1 VTHPATRD
9 LLQSAAR
16 QADFQ
21 QLLHQL
27 TRGEQGPFAVSGLV
41 NTAKA
46 LYLVLLY
53 QATEKPL
60 FVLVDGNKQAETL
73 QETVEVFFDMLLDGR
88 DLPSPQLVPALD
100 ILPHQRLSP
109 HNEIAEKRAVAL
121 WRLSAHKIPI
131 TIVPIASA
139 LLRTESAEFY
149 RQLAVTLRNGEEIP
163 LDDLVQ
169 HIESIGY
176 ERREPVEMVGEYSVR
191 GGIFDVFP
199 AESSR
204 PIRIEFFGDEIESI
218 RQFDVESQRS
228 VLKISATTL
237 LPLAEYPRSR
247 PLLRQL
253 AEAAEQA
260 DLELSNPGEIF
271 PGWEFLVPLVRPRS
285 HDLFSLNRDALIVI
299 DEPSAV
305 ESAAD
310 RLWQRLD
317 HPDRPAPI
325 EPDKNF
331 KRWEEL
337 SSELSSRTRI
347 SFQELEIVAAGQPVG
362 NGSHI
367 HIPTRPSLAFQ
378 GNMPVAV
385 AEARNLITAGN
396 RVAFFAA
403 STGEVERLADVLQEY
418 AVPYQLGLESA
429 AGTRPSL
436 AERAYHAGAVSSA
449 YLIKGRIRR
458 GAVLLDSQLAIIGS
472 EDLFETSD
480 LIARQPS
487 KSPLAAFAADIA
499 DLKPGDFVVHT
510 THGVGQFLGIRE
522 LAQGD
527 QKGDFMLI
535 EYANESK
542 LYLPLTRLDLIQKY
556 RGAGEGKPH
565 LDRLG
570 GVTWEKTKSRV
581 KAKMRDM
588 ADELL
593 KLYAQRRMAQGFAF
607 SSDSNWQREFEDAFE
622 YTPTKDQ
629 LSAVSQIKGDMES
642 EQPMDRLLCGDV
654 GFGKT
659 EVAMRAAFK
668 ALGDGKQVAVLAPT
682 TVLSFQHYETFR
694 RRFASFPVRIE
705 LVSRFRT
712 AKEIKAVLEDLATGK
727 VDVLIGTH
735 RLLSKDVQFYDL
747 GLLVV
752 DEEQRFGVR
761 HKERLKQLR
770 HNVDVLTMSAT
781 PIPRTLHM
789 SLLGLRDMSVIET
802 APKDRLTINT
812 VVAHFH
818 SDLIKSAIEQ
828 ELSRQGQVYFVHNRV
843 DTIFMRAAFIQELIP
858 QCRIGVGHGQ
868 MGEAELEKVLLGFM
882 RHEYDVFVCT
892 TIVENGLDIPL
903 ANTMII
909 ENSERY
915 GLSELY
921 QLRGRVGRSNRRAYA
936 YLLVPAD
943 TELSEVAR
951 KRLAALKE
959 FSDLGAGFKIAA
971 LDLELR
977 GAGNLL
983 GGEQHGHIEAVGYD
997 TYVRLLEETV
1007 KELKGEEVP
1016 LEIHATLNLGLDI
1029 RIPTAYIADE
1039 AQRLRSYK
1047 RIADATGEEHG
1058 DRITAELAD
1067 RYGPVPEEVRNLVK
1081 FSLLKSMAEAA
1092 GVESIERRQGFAN
1105 VKFHQQSKIDPL
1117 RLMALVRG
1125 TENAQFT
1132 PAGVLKFPSR
1142 ASRSPAEILDELKGM
1157 LAELRPEETARQPDV
1172 GGKPARPATEA
1183 FELSGKRQRT

>member
-1 VTHPATRD
+1 MTHPATREF
-9 LLQSAAR
+9 LQSAAR
-16 QADFQ
+16 QPAFQ
-21 QLLHQL
+21 TLLQSL
-27 TRGEQGPFAVSGLV
+27 TRAEHGPFSVSGLV

-46 LYLVLLY
+46 LYIVLLY
-53 QATEKPL
+53 QATEKPI

-73 QETVEVFFDMLLDGR
+73 LESIEVFFHLLFEGR
-88 DLPSPQLVPALD
+88 DLPAPQLVPALD
-100 ILPHQRLSP
+100 VLPHQRLSP
-109 HNEIAEKRAVAL
+109 HNEIEEKRAIAL
-121 WRLSAHKIPI
+121 WRLSTQKVPI
-131 TIVPIASA
+131 TIAPVASA

-149 RQLAVTLRNGEEIP
+149 RQLALTLRTGEEIS
-163 LDDLVQ
+163 LEDLVQ
-169 HIESIGY
+169 HLESIGY

-191 GGIFDVFP
+191 GGILDVFP
-199 AESSR
+199 AESAR
-204 PIRIEFFGDEIESI
+204 PVRIEFFGDEIESI
-218 RQFDVESQRS
+218 RTFDVESQRS
-228 VLKISATTL
+228 VLKITTATL

-247 PLLRQL
+247 SLLRQL
-253 AEAAEQA
+253 AEAAGKL
-260 DLELSNPGEIF
+260 DLDLSNPGEIF

-285 HDLFSLNRDALIVI
+285 HNLLSLSPDAIVVL
-299 DEPSAV
+299 DEQPAIS
-305 ESAAD
+305 SAAD
-310 RLWQRLD
+310 RLWQRLEN
-317 HPDRPAPI
+317 PDRPAPLS
-325 EPDKNF
+325 PGDNF
-331 KRWEEL
+331 LSWAEWNDILKDRTAVSFEEL
-337 SSELSSRTRI
+337 PLGG
-347 SFQELEIVAAGQPVG
+347 AA
-362 NGSHI
+362 HFD
-367 HIPTRPSLAFQ
+367 IPTRPSLTFQ
-378 GNMPVAV
+378 GNIPVAL
-385 AEARNLITAGN
+385 AEARNLIQAGN
-396 RVAFFAA
+396 RIAFFAPSA
-403 STGEVERLADVLQEY
+403 GEIERLADLLQEY
-418 AVPYQLGLESA
+418 ALPYQLGLEST
-429 AGTRPSL
+429 AGARSSL
-436 AERAYHAGAVSSA
+436 TERAYHAGALASTF
-449 YLIKGRIRR
+449 LIKGRIRR
-458 GAVLLDSQLAIIGS
+458 GAVLLDSQIAFIGS

-487 KSPLAAFAADIA
+487 KSQLAAFAADVA

-510 THGVGQFLGIRE
+510 THGVGRFLGIRE
-522 LAQGD
+522 LTQGE
-527 QKGDFMLI
+527 QTGDFMLI
-535 EYANESK
+535 EYAAESK
-542 LYLPLTRLDLIQKY
+542 LYVPLARLDLVQKY
-556 RGAGEGKPH
+556 RGAGEGAPS

-593 KLYAQRRMAQGFAF
+593 KLYAQRRLAKGFSF
-607 SSDSNWQREFEDAFE
+607 SPDSNWQREFEDAFE

-629 LSAVSQIKGDMES
+629 LNAVSRIKADMEE

-694 RRFASFPVRIE
+694 RRFASFPIRVE

-712 AKEIKAVLEDLATGK
+712 PKEVKAVLEDLATGK

-735 RLLSKDVQFYDL
+735 RLLSKDVIFHDL
-747 GLLVV
+747 GLLIV

-802 APKDRLTINT
+802 PPKDRLSINT
-812 VVAHFH
+812 VVAHF
-818 SDLIKSAIEQ
+818 DPNLIKTAIEQ
-828 ELSRQGQVYFVHNRV
+828 ELARQGQVYFVHNRV
-843 DTIFMRAAFIQELIP
+843 DTIFMRAAFLQEMLP

-868 MGEAELEKVLLGFM
+868 MGESQLEKVLLGFM
-882 RHEYDVFVCT
+882 RHEYDVFVST

-909 ENSERY
+909 ENAERY

-936 YLLVPAD
+936 YLLIPAD
-943 TELSEVAR
+943 TQLSEIAR

-1016 LEIHATLNLGLDI
+1016 VEIHTTLNLGLDL
-1029 RIPTAYIADE
+1029 RIPVDYISDD

-1047 RIADATGEEHG
+1047 RIADVKDEEQTA
-1058 DRITAELAD
+1058 RIAEELSD
-1067 RYGPVPEEVRNLVK
+1067 RYGPVPEEVATLLR
-1081 FSLLKSMAEAA
+1081 FSALKSLAQQT
-1092 GVESIERRQGFAN
+1092 GVESIDRRAGVAN
-1105 VKFHQQSKIDPL
+1105 IKFHQQSKVDPL
-1117 RLMALVRG
+1117 RLMAFVRTLEG
-1125 TENAQFT
+1125 AQFT
-1132 PAGVLKFPSR
+1132 PAGVLKVPLR
-1142 ASRSPAEILDELKGM
+1142 APAGNPGSLIEELKNI
-1157 LAELRPEETARQPDV
+1157 LLELTAPEPVAAIR
-1172 GGKPARPATEA
+1172 
-1183 FELSGKRQRT
+1183 

>member
-1 VTHPATRD
+1 MIHPATRE

-16 QADFQ
+16 QTDFQ
-21 QLLHQL
+21 VLLQRL
-27 TRGEQGPFAVSGLV
+27 TRGEQKPFSVSGLV

-53 QATEKPL
+53 QATEKPI

-73 QETVEVFFDMLLDGR
+73 HESIEVFFHLLFEGR
-88 DLPSPQLVPALD
+88 DLPKPLLIPALD
-100 ILPHQRLSP
+100 VLPHQRLSP
-109 HNEIAEKRAVAL
+109 HNEIGEERAVGL
-121 WRLSAHKIPI
+121 WRLSAERVPI
-131 TIVPIASA
+131 TIAPVASA

-149 RQLAVTLRNGEEIP
+149 RQLALTLRAGEELP
-163 LDDLVQ
+163 LEDVVQ

-199 AESSR
+199 AEASR
-204 PIRIEFFGDEIESI
+204 PVRVEFFGDLVEEI

-228 VLKISATTL
+228 VLKVSSATL

-271 PGWEFLVPLVRPRS
+271 PGWEFLVPLVRPRT
-285 HDLFSLNRDALIVI
+285 HNLLSLNRDALVI
-299 DEPSAV
+299 LDEPSAIT
-305 ESAAD
+305 SAAD
-310 RLWQRLD
+310 RLWQRLE

-325 EPDKNF
+325 EPEKNF
-331 KRWEEL
+331 ARWDEL
-337 SSELSSRTRI
+337 QSALENRTRI
-347 SFQELEIVAAGQPVG
+347 SFQELEVIAGPEDRGGQ
-362 NGSHI
+362 SLS
-367 HIPTRPSLAFQ
+367 IPTRPSLTFQ

-385 AEARNLITAGN
+385 AEARNLIQAGN

-403 STGEVERLADVLQEY
+403 STGELERLADVLQEY
-418 AVPYQLGLESA
+418 AVPYQLGLESTPGA
-429 AGTRPSL
+429 RGSL

-449 YLIKGRIRR
+449 YLIKGCVRR
-458 GAVLLDSQLAIIGS
+458 GAVLPDSQLAILGS

-480 LIARQPS
+480 LIARQPT
-487 KSPLAAFAADIA
+487 KSQLAAFAADIA
-499 DLKPGDFVVHT
+499 DLKPGDCVVHT
-510 THGVGQFLGIRE
+510 THGIGQFVGIRE
-522 LAQGD
+522 IVQGD
-527 QKGDFMLI
+527 QKGDFMLL
-535 EYANESK
+535 EYAGESK
-542 LYLPLTRLDLIQKY
+542 LYVPLTRLDLVQKY
-556 RGAGEGKPH
+556 RGAGEAKPH

-593 KLYAQRRMAQGFAF
+593 KLYAQRRMSKGFAF
-607 SSDSNWQREFEDAFE
+607 SLDSNWQREFEDAFE
-622 YTPTKDQ
+622 YMPTKDQ
-629 LSAVSQIKGDMES
+629 LSAVERIKSDMEA

-682 TVLSFQHYETFR
+682 TVLSFQHYETFK
-694 RRFASFPVRIE
+694 RRFASFPVRVE
-705 LVSRFRT
+705 LVSRFRSP
-712 AKEIKAVLEDLATGK
+712 KEVKAVLEDLATGK

-735 RLLSKDVQFYDL
+735 RLLSQDVKFYDL

-761 HKERLKQLR
+761 HKERLKQLK

-802 APKDRLTINT
+802 APKDRLAINT
-812 VVAHFH
+812 VVAHFNP
-818 SDLIKSAIEQ
+818 DLIKTAIEQ
-828 ELSRQGQVYFVHNRV
+828 ELARQGQVYFVHNRV
-843 DTIFMRAAFIQELIP
+843 DTIFMRAAFIQELVP

-868 MGEAELEKVLLGFM
+868 MGEGALEKVLLGFM

-903 ANTMII
+903 ANTMIV
-909 ENSERY
+909 ENAERY

-943 TELSEVAR
+943 TQLSEVAR

-997 TYVRLLEETV
+997 TYVRLLEESV
-1007 KELKGEEVP
+1007 RELKGEEVP
-1016 LEIHATLNLGLDI
+1016 VEIHATLNLGLDI
-1029 RIPTAYIADE
+1029 RIPSDYIGDE

-1047 RIADATGEEHG
+1047 RIAEIKGEEQAKKVI
-1058 DRITAELAD
+1058 DEVSD
-1067 RYGPVPEEVRNLVK
+1067 RYGPAPEEVRNLVR
-1081 FSLLKSMAEAA
+1081 FSLLKSFAERT
-1092 GVESIERRQGFAN
+1092 GVESVDRRHGFAN
-1105 VKFHQQSKIDPL
+1105 IKFHQQSKVDPL
-1117 RLMALVRG
+1117 KLMELVRN
-1125 TENAQFT
+1125 TANAQFT
-1132 PAGVLKFPSR
+1132 PAGVLKVPLSASKAPADILEELR
-1142 ASRSPAEILDELKGM
+1142 AT
-1157 LAELRPEETARQPDV
+1157 LAELSAEETVAVR
-1172 GGKPARPATEA
+1172 
-1183 FELSGKRQRT
+1183 

>member
-1 VTHPATRD
+1 MTHPATRE
-9 LLQSAAR
+9 LLQSAAKHPGF
-16 QADFQ
+16 QA
-21 QLLHQL
+21 LLQRL
-27 TRGEQGPFAVSGLV
+27 TRGEPGPFSVSGLV

-60 FVLVDGNKQAETL
+60 LVIVDGNKQAETL
-73 QETVEVFFDMLLDGR
+73 LEATEVFFHLLFEGR
-88 DLPSPQLVPALD
+88 DLPAPQLIPALD
-100 ILPHQRLSP
+100 VLPHQRLSP
-109 HNEIAEKRAVAL
+109 HSEIAEARAVGL
-121 WRLSAHKIPI
+121 WRLSAHRIPI
-131 TIVPIASA
+131 TIAPVASA
-139 LLRTESAEFY
+139 LLRIESAEFY
-149 RQLAVTLRNGEEIP
+149 RQLALTLRVGEELP
-163 LDDLVQ
+163 LEDVVQ
-169 HIESIGY
+169 HLESIGY
-176 ERREPVEMVGEYSVR
+176 ERRDPVEMVGEYSVR

-199 AESSR
+199 AEASKPVR
-204 PIRIEFFGDEIESI
+204 VEFFGDEIESI

-228 VLKISATTL
+228 ILKVNSATL
-237 LPLAEYPRSR
+237 LPLTEYPRSR
-247 PLLRQL
+247 TLLQKL
-253 AEAAEQA
+253 SEAAEKA
-260 DLELSNPGEIF
+260 ELDLSNPGEVF
-271 PGWEFLVPLVRPRS
+271 PGWEFLIPLVRPRTQN
-285 HDLFSLNRDALIVI
+285 LLGLNPNALVVL
-299 DEPSAV
+299 DEPEAV
-305 ESAAD
+305 RSAAE
-310 RLWQRLD
+310 RLWQRLTY
-317 HPDRPAPI
+317 PDRPAPI
-325 EPDKNF
+325 PPESNF
-331 KRWEEL
+331 VSWDEIQAHIQ
-337 SSELSSRTRI
+337 SRTQVR
-347 SFQELEIVAAGQPVG
+347 FRELEVITAIEPATDML
-362 NGSHI
+362 HI
-367 HIPTRPSLAFQ
+367 ATRPALTFQ
-378 GNMPVAV
+378 GNMPVVV
-385 AEARNLITAGN
+385 AEAKNLIESGH
-396 RVAFFAA
+396 RVALFAN
-403 STGEVERLADVLQEY
+403 SLGEVERLADVLREY
-418 AVPYQLGLESA
+418 SMPYQLGLDS
-429 AGTRPSL
+429 GSGIRPSL
-436 AERAYHAGAVSSA
+436 AERSYHAGAVSSTF
-449 YLIKGRIRR
+449 LIKGCVRR
-458 GAVLLDSQLAIIGS
+458 GAVFSDTSLAILGS

-480 LIARQPS
+480 LVARQPT
-487 KSPLAAFAADIA
+487 KSQLAAFAADIA

-522 LAQGD
+522 IAQGD
-527 QKGDFMLI
+527 AMGEFMLL
-535 EYANESK
+535 EYAGDSK
-542 LYLPLTRLDLIQKY
+542 LYVPLTRLDLVQKY
-556 RGAGEGKPH
+556 RGAGEAKPH

-570 GVTWEKTKSRV
+570 GVTWDKTKSRV

-593 KLYAQRRMAQGFAF
+593 KLYAHRRLAKGFAF
-607 SSDSNWQREFEDAFE
+607 SADSNWQREFEDAFE
-622 YTPTKDQ
+622 YSATKDQ
-629 LSAVSQIKGDMES
+629 LSAVSQIKGDMEA

-694 RRFASFPVRIE
+694 RRFASFPVRVE

-712 AKEIKAVLEDLATGK
+712 SKEIKAVLDDLAAGK
-727 VDVLIGTH
+727 VDILIGTH
-735 RLLSKDVQFYDL
+735 RVLSKDVQFYDL
-747 GLLVV
+747 GLMIV

-802 APKDRLTINT
+802 PPKDRLSVNT
-812 VVAHFH
+812 VVAHF
-818 SDLIKSAIEQ
+818 DPNLVKTAIEQ
-828 ELSRQGQVYFVHNRV
+828 ELARLGQVYFVHNRV
-843 DTIFMRAAFIQELIP
+843 DTIFMRAASIHELLP

-903 ANTMII
+903 ANTIMI
-909 ENSERY
+909 ENAERY

-943 TELSEVAR
+943 TQLSEVAR

-1007 KELKGEEVP
+1007 KELRGEEVP
-1016 LEIHATLNLGLDI
+1016 LEIHASLNLGLDI
-1029 RIPTAYIADE
+1029 RIPPTYVADE

-1047 RIADATGEEHG
+1047 RIANAATDDDAARLL
-1058 DRITAELAD
+1058 DELAD

-1081 FSLLKSMAEAA
+1081 FSLLKSMAEKL
-1092 GVESIERRQGFAN
+1092 GVETIDRRQGSVNF
-1105 VKFHQQSKIDPL
+1105 KFHAQSKIDPL
-1117 RLMALVRG
+1117 KLMALVRN
-1125 TENAQFT
+1125 TEGAQFT
-1132 PAGVLKFPSR
+1132 PAGVLKLPLDGTR
-1142 ASRSPAEILDELKGM
+1142 DASQLLDSVRQTLADLTAEDAGEKKSSPELAG
-1157 LAELRPEETARQPDV
+1157 
-1172 GGKPARPATEA
+1172 ARPH
-1183 FELSGKRQRT
+1183 

>member
-1 VTHPATRD
+1 MTHPATRD
-9 LLQSAAR
+9 LFQSAAR
-16 QADFQ
+16 QAEFQ
-21 QLLHQL
+21 ILLQRL
-27 TRGEQGPFAVSGLV
+27 TRGEQGPFSVSGLV

-73 QETVEVFFDMLLDGR
+73 QESVEVFFEMLLDGR
-88 DLPSPQLVPALD
+88 DLPAPQLVPALD

-109 HNEIAEKRAVAL
+109 HNEIAEKRAIAL

-131 TIVPIASA
+131 AIVPVASA
-139 LLRTESAEFY
+139 LLRTESADFY
-149 RQLAVTLRNGEEIP
+149 RQLALTLRAGEEIA
-163 LDDLVQ
+163 LEDLIQ

-199 AESSR
+199 AEASR
-204 PIRIEFFGDEIESI
+204 PVRVEFFGDEIESI

-247 PLLRQL
+247 SLLRQL

-260 DLELSNPGEIF
+260 DLELSNPGEVF
-271 PGWEFLVPLVRPRS
+271 PGWEFLIPLVRPRT
-285 HDLFSLNRDALIVI
+285 HDVFSLNPDALIVI
-299 DEPSAV
+299 DEPAAV

-310 RLWQRLD
+310 RLWQRLET
-317 HPDRPAPI
+317 PDRPAPI
-325 EPDKNF
+325 EPERNF
-331 KRWEEL
+331 KRWTELFAEL
-337 SSELSSRTRI
+337 SNRTRI
-347 SFQELEIVAAGQPVG
+347 GFEELEVIQGAET
-362 NGSHI
+362 GSATM
-367 HIPTRPSLAFQ
+367 HIPSRPSLTFQ
-378 GNMPVAV
+378 GNMAVAV
-385 AEARNLITAGN
+385 AEARNLIAAGH

-403 STGEVERLADVLQEY
+403 STGEIERLADVLQEY

-429 AGTRPSL
+429 MGTRPSL

-458 GAVLLDSQLAIIGS
+458 GAVLPDTQLAIIGS

-480 LIARQPS
+480 LIARQPL
-487 KSPLAAFAADIA
+487 KSQLAAFAADIA

-510 THGVGQFLGIRE
+510 THGVGRFLGIRE

-535 EYANESK
+535 EYAAESK
-542 LYLPLTRLDLIQKY
+542 LYLPLTRLDLVQKY
-556 RGAGEGKPH
+556 RGAGEAKPH

-593 KLYAQRRMAQGFAF
+593 RLYAQRRLSKGFSF
-607 SSDSNWQREFEDAFE
+607 SADSNWQREFEDAFE
-622 YTPTKDQ
+622 FSPTKDQ
-629 LSAVSQIKGDMES
+629 LTAVSQIKGDMES

-682 TVLSFQHYETFR
+682 TVLSFQHYETFK
-694 RRFASFPVRIE
+694 RRFASFPVRVE

-712 AKEIKAVLEDLATGK
+712 NKEIKAVLEDVATGK

-812 VVAHFH
+812 VVAHFNQ
-818 SDLIKSAIEQ
+818 DLIKSAIEQ

-909 ENSERY
+909 ENAERY

-943 TELSEVAR
+943 TQLSEVAR

-1007 KELKGEEVP
+1007 RELKGEEVP

-1029 RIPTAYIADE
+1029 RIPTSYISDE

-1047 RIADATGEEHG
+1047 RIADVKDEEHG
-1058 DRITAELAD
+1058 ERITAELAD
-1067 RYGPVPEEVRNLVK
+1067 RYGPVPEEVKTLVR
-1081 FSLLKSMAEAA
+1081 FSLLKSRAEAA
-1092 GVESIERRQGFAN
+1092 GVESIERRQGFVN

-1117 RLMALVRG
+1117 RLMAVVR
-1125 TENAQFT
+1125 NRKDAQFT
-1132 PAGVLKFPSR
+1132 PAGVLKFPLS
-1142 ASRSPAEILDELKGM
+1142 AGRSPAEVLDELKMM
-1157 LAELRPEETARQPDV
+1157 LLELTPEE
-1172 GGKPARPATEA
+1172 PAMV
-1183 FELSGKRQRT
+1183 KR

>member
-1 VTHPATRD
+1 VTHPATREF
-9 LLQSAAR
+9 LQSAAK
-16 QADFQ
+16 QPAFQ
-21 QLLHQL
+21 SLLHSL
-27 TRGEQGPFAVSGLV
+27 LRSERGPFSVSGLV
-41 NTAKA
+41 DTAKA
-46 LYLVLLY
+46 LYIVLLY
-53 QATEKPL
+53 QATEKPI

-73 QETVEVFFDMLLDGR
+73 LESIEVFFNLLFEDHN
-88 DLPSPQLVPALD
+88 LPSPHLVPALD
-100 ILPHQRLSP
+100 VLPHQRLSP
-109 HNEIAEKRAVAL
+109 HNEIEEKRAIAL
-121 WRLSAHKIPI
+121 WRLSTQKVPI
-131 TIVPIASA
+131 TIAPLASA

-149 RQLAVTLRNGEEIP
+149 RQLALTLRTGEELP
-163 LDDLVQ
+163 LEDLVQ
-169 HIESIGY
+169 HLESIGY
-176 ERREPVEMVGEYSVR
+176 ERREPVELVGEYSVR
-191 GGIFDVFP
+191 GGILDVFP

-204 PIRIEFFGDEIESI
+204 PARIEFFGDEIESI
-218 RQFDVESQRS
+218 RQFDVASQRS
-228 VLKISATTL
+228 VLKTTSITL

-253 AEAAEQA
+253 AEAAGNL

-285 HDLFSLNRDALIVI
+285 HNLLSLSADSIVLL
-299 DEPSAV
+299 DEPPQIA
-305 ESAAD
+305 SAAD
-310 RLWQRLD
+310 RLWQRLEN
-317 HPDRPAPI
+317 PDRPAPLA
-325 EPDKNF
+325 PGANF
-331 KRWEEL
+331 LTWAEWNENLKDRATIGFEEL
-337 SSELSSRTRI
+337 PLTGTAH
-347 SFQELEIVAAGQPVG
+347 F
-362 NGSHI
+362 N
-367 HIPTRPSLAFQ
+367 IPTRPSLTFQ
-378 GNMPVAV
+378 GNIPVAL
-385 AEARNLITAGN
+385 AEARNLIQAGN
-396 RVAFFAA
+396 RIAFFAP
-403 STGEVERLADVLQEY
+403 STGEIERLADLLQEY
-418 AVPYQLGLESA
+418 ALPYQLGLEA
-429 AGTRPSL
+429 ATGARSSIT
-436 AERAYHAGAVSSA
+436 ERAYHAGALASTF
-449 YLIKGRIRR
+449 LIKGHIRR
-458 GAVLLDSQLAIIGS
+458 GAVLFNSQIAFIGS

-487 KSPLAAFAADIA
+487 KSQLAAFAADIA

-510 THGVGQFLGIRE
+510 THGVGRFLGIRE
-522 LAQGD
+522 LTQGD
-527 QKGDFMLI
+527 QSGDFMLI
-535 EYANESK
+535 EYAAESK
-542 LYLPLTRLDLIQKY
+542 LYVPLARLDLVQKY
-556 RGAGEGKPH
+556 RGAGEGAPS

-593 KLYAQRRMAQGFAF
+593 KLYAQRRMAKGFSF
-607 SSDSNWQREFEDAFE
+607 SADSNWQREFEDAFE

-629 LSAVSQIKGDMES
+629 LNAIARIKADMEE

-694 RRFASFPVRIE
+694 RRFASFPIRVE
-705 LVSRFRT
+705 LASRFRSP
-712 AKEIKAVLEDLATGK
+712 KEVKAVLEDLAVGK

-735 RLLSKDVQFYDL
+735 RLLSKDVIFHDL
-747 GLLVV
+747 GLLIV

-802 APKDRLTINT
+802 PPKDRLSINT
-812 VVAHFH
+812 VVAHF
-818 SDLIKSAIEQ
+818 DANLIKTAIEQ
-828 ELSRQGQVYFVHNRV
+828 ELARQGQVYFVHNRV
-843 DTIFMRAAFIQELIP
+843 DTIFMRAAFIQEMLP

-868 MGEAELEKVLLGFM
+868 MGESELERVLLGFM
-882 RHEYDVFVCT
+882 RHEYDLFVST

-903 ANTMII
+903 ANTIII
-909 ENSERY
+909 ENAERY

-936 YLLVPAD
+936 YLLIPAD
-943 TELSEVAR
+943 TQLSEIAR

-1016 LEIHATLNLGLDI
+1016 IQIHSSLNLGLEL
-1029 RIPTAYIADE
+1029 RIPADYISDD

-1047 RIADATGEEHG
+1047 RIADVSDDEQAARIAEE
-1058 DRITAELAD
+1058 LSD
-1067 RYGPVPEEVRNLVK
+1067 RYGPVPEEVATLLQ
-1081 FSLLKSMAEAA
+1081 FSALKSLAQRT
-1092 GVESIERRQGFAN
+1092 GVESIDRRAGVAN
-1105 VKFHQQSKIDPL
+1105 VKFHQQSKVDPL
-1117 RLMALVRG
+1117 KLMALVRSLEG
-1125 TENAQFT
+1125 AQFT
-1132 PAGVLKFPSR
+1132 PAGVLRVPLH
-1142 ASRSPAEILDELKGM
+1142 ASITNAAGLIEELKNVLLELTVSEEP
-1157 LAELRPEETARQPDV
+1157 LAVR
-1172 GGKPARPATEA
+1172 K
-1183 FELSGKRQRT
+1183 